1 MEDGTGSGWIE
12 VIIILLLILF
22 NGLLSMSEIALVSSR
37 KVRLQQRAD
46 SGDAGA
52 KAALELAS
60 SPGRFL
66 STVQIGI
73 SLVGILSGAFGGAR
87 VAGLIQDYLDDIPLL
102 APYSE

>member
-66 STVQIGI
+66 STVQ
-73 SLVGILSGAFGGAR
+73 
-87 VAGLIQDYLDDIPLL
+87 L
-102 APYSE
+102 AAAEHSDQYKKD